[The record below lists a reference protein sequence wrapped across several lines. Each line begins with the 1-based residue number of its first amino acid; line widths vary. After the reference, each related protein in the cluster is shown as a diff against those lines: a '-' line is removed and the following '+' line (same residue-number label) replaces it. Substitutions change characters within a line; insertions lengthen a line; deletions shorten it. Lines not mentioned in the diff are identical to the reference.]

1 MPRFLQ
7 DVDEEPDGGRARAPQ
22 SAYEERYWDT
32 SLQGRHKVCLDC
44 HLHLRDERTLMVFG
58 KKITQGQALE
68 EYFLSHKD
76 LKGLDFERKEYV
88 LRLTGSAIQGL
99 LSQHI

>member
-1 MPRFLQ
+1 MPHSLQ
-7 DVDEEPDGGRARAPQ
+7 DVDEETDGGRARAPQ

-44 HLHLRDERTLMVFG
+44 HLHLTDEHTLMVFR

-68 EYFLSHKD
+68 EYRLSHKD

-88 LRLTGSAIQGL
+88 LRPTGSAIQSL